1 MMRRIRNLNAV
12 ALTPRYSNFTL
23 IRALRLLP
31 KHDRLK
37 LYLITIAQVVGGL
50 LDLIGVVLIGALG
63 ALSIQGIES
72 RHAGNQVSKILNFLY
87 IEKFSFQK
95 QVAILGVLAFI
106 IFTIKTIFSII
117 FTRKTFSFLSRKSA
131 EISGDI
137 VAKLLSKDLLFI
149 QKRSTQEILFNISEG
164 VKNLTS
170 GILATYVSMIADT
183 SMLIILSI
191 GLFVLDPVIAIF
203 TSVLFISVGLI
214 LFRLLQVRAQ
224 KIGVE
229 VEKLIVK
236 SNQKILEVLSAYR
249 EVVVHNRRQF
259 YVHEIQ
265 KLRYSYGKVNSEL
278 MFQPYIG
285 KYVLE
290 SIAVLG
296 TFGIASFE
304 FGTKSAVH
312 AISVMVIFLASS
324 TRIAPAV
331 LRVQQGL
338 LMIKSSSGTA
348 ATTLILIDELD
359 SVNIDEEELGSVSFN
374 YDGFEGKVVMSNVNF
389 TYPNASGF
397 ALENI
402 NLVINSGSSVA
413 IVGPSG
419 AGKTTLIDLLLGIL
433 NPQSGSLKISDY
445 PPVEVVKKWPGS
457 ISYVPQDVEV
467 VEGSVKENIAL
478 GYPAEKVADE
488 LVWNAVSAAQLK
500 EVIESM
506 SDGLHTQVGE
516 NGSKI
521 SGGQRQRLGIARALF
536 TSPQL
541 LVLDEAT
548 SALDGQTEAD
558 ISSAISLL
566 SGKATVIIVAHR
578 LSTVRNVDLVVYM
591 DKGKILAKGS
601 FDEVRAEIPDFDKQA
616 TLMGL

>member
-1 MMRRIRNLNAV
+1 MFSKKPYDES
-12 ALTPRYSNFTL
+12 ALYRTL
-23 IRALRLLP
+23 QLLS
-31 KHDRLK
+31 KRDRLK
-37 LYLITIAQVVGGL
+37 LYLMTIAQVLSGV

-72 RHAGNQVSKILNFLY
+72 RHAGNQVSKILNFLN
-87 IEKFSFQK
+87 IQNFRFQK
-95 QVAILGVLAFI
+95 QVTILGALAVI
-106 IFTIKTIFSII
+106 IFTLKTILSII

-131 EISGDI
+131 EISSNI
-137 VAKLLSKDLLFI
+137 IANLLSKDLLFI
-149 QKRSTQEILFNISEG
+149 QKRSTQEILFSVSEG

-170 GILATYVSMIADT
+170 GILATCVSMIADT

-191 GLFVLDPVIAIF
+191 GLFILDPIIAIF
-203 TSVLFISVGLI
+203 TSVLFTSVGLI

-224 KIGVE
+224 KIGIE

-249 EVVVHNRRQF
+249 EVVVHDRRQF

-265 KLRYSYGKVNSEL
+265 KLRYAYGKVNSEL

-290 SIAVLG
+290 SIAILG
-296 TFGIASFE
+296 TFGIAGFE

-348 ATTLILIDELD
+348 ATTLILIDELGSETLD
-359 SVNIDEEELGSVSFN
+359 QEQLGAVSFN

-389 TYPNASGF
+389 AYPNASGF

-419 AGKTTLIDLLLGIL
+419 AGKTTLVDLLLGIL
-433 NPQSGSLKISDY
+433 EPQSGSLKISGF
-445 PPVEVVKKWPGS
+445 PPAVVVKKWPGS

-467 VEGSVKENIAL
+467 VSGTVKENIAL
-478 GYPAEKVADE
+478 GFPAEKVPDE

>member
-1 MMRRIRNLNAV
+1 MEV
-12 ALTPRYSNFTL
+12 
-23 IRALRLLP
+23 
-31 KHDRLK
+31 
-37 LYLITIAQVVGGL
+37 
-50 LDLIGVVLIGALG
+50 IG
-63 ALSIQGIES
+63 SSERSKNIQK
-72 RHAGNQVSKILNFLY
+72 V
-87 IEKFSFQK
+87 
-95 QVAILGVLAFI
+95 
-106 IFTIKTIFSII
+106 
-117 FTRKTFSFLSRKSA
+117 FLSNL
-131 EISGDI
+131 GH
-137 VAKLLSKDLLFI
+137 LS
-149 QKRSTQEILFNISEG
+149 
-164 VKNLTS
+164 
-170 GILATYVSMIADT
+170 LAH
-183 SMLIILSI
+183 
-191 GLFVLDPVIAIF
+191 
-203 TSVLFISVGLI
+203 
-214 LFRLLQVRAQ
+214 FRRH
-224 KIGVE
+224 I
-229 VEKLIVK
+229 
-236 SNQKILEVLSAYR
+236 
-249 EVVVHNRRQF
+249 
-259 YVHEIQ
+259 
-265 KLRYSYGKVNSEL
+265 
-278 MFQPYIG
+278 
-285 KYVLE
+285 
-290 SIAVLG
+290 
-296 TFGIASFE
+296 
-304 FGTKSAVH
+304 
-312 AISVMVIFLASS
+312 
-324 TRIAPAV
+324 
-331 LRVQQGL
+331 
-338 LMIKSSSGTA
+338 
-348 ATTLILIDELD
+348 
-359 SVNIDEEELGSVSFN
+359 
-374 YDGFEGKVVMSNVNF
+374 
-389 TYPNASGF
+389 
-397 ALENI
+397 
-402 NLVINSGSSVA
+402 A